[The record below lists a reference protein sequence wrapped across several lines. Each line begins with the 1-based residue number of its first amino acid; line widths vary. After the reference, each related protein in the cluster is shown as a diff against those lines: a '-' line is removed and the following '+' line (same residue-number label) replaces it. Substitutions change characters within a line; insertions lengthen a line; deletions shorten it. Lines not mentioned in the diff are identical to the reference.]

1 MANDLNDKDAYSLPQ
16 KKKGIINP
24 LSAQSRSDAVD
35 EQQHLAA
42 NLVRQKL
49 TSIYANEPGAKEEL
63 KALETLRRHRSK
75 HQQFMYDLSN
85 SGRSLAEIQT
95 AWHNYYTNLPDN
107 EKHQVWQEFYANHAQ
122 ARAHGS
128 ARSTAIEPLANQRQ
142 ASSASNERRSVADI
156 KKHLAANLTA
166 GGKLQ
171 RKHHVQSLVFGLG
184 MGGLVVLVL
193 LFGFFNERFIA
204 PFITPSKSVS
214 STPIII
220 DPNSTAATTSEPK
233 VIIPKINVEVPV
245 VYDAAST
252 DEKAVQK
259 ALERGVV
266 HYTTTPKP
274 GEQGNLVIVGHSSNN
289 ILNRGQYKFA
299 FVLLN
304 RLSVGDTFML
314 NYEGKRYVYKVYD
327 KKIVKPT
334 DLGVLG
340 KTDKPAS
347 VTLITC
353 DPPGTSINRLVVL
366 GEQISP
372 DPLTNVASA
381 STGEAGQAKIIPG
394 NAPSLWQ
401 RFKNWLFS

>member
-1 MANDLNDKDAYSLPQ
+1 MNQNVYEGNNK
-16 KKKGIINP
+16 
-24 LSAQSRSDAVD
+24 RSHDRDAVD
-35 EQQHLAA
+35 NQQTLAA

-49 TSIYANEPGAKEEL
+49 TNIYAGEPNAKEEL
-63 KALETLRRHRSK
+63 DKLTDEKHRSR
-75 HQQFMYDLSN
+75 HQQFMYDLSV

-95 AWHNYYTNLPDN
+95 AWHNYYTNLPDS
-107 EKHQVWQEFYANHAQ
+107 EKHQVWQEFYATHA
-122 ARAHGS
+122 
-128 ARSTAIEPLANQRQ
+128 ARSTQPTRENKAEM
-142 ASSASNERRSVADI
+142 SAQPSPIQSNRRHQKELRSVADI
-156 KKHLAANLTA
+156 KKHLADTLSS

-171 RKHHVQSLVFGLG
+171 RKHHVQSLAFGLG
-184 MGGLVVLVL
+184 MGLIVTMVL
-193 LFGFFNERFIA
+193 LFGLFNERFIA
-204 PFITPSKSVS
+204 PFITPSKSIS

-220 DPNSTAATTSEPK
+220 DPNSTASTTPEPK

-245 VYDAAST
+245 VYDEPSVE
-252 DEKAVQK
+252 EKSVQK

-266 HYTTTPKP
+266 HYATTPKP

-289 ILNRGQYKFA
+289 ILNRGRYKFA

-314 NYEGKRYVYKVYD
+314 NYNGKRYVYKVYD

-347 VTLITC
+347 ATLITC
-353 DPPGTSINRLVVL
+353 DPPGTSVNRLVVL

-372 DPLTNVASA
+372 DPMTNVAS
-381 STGEAGQAKIIPG
+381 SSSGDVGQSKIIPG

-401 RFKNWLFS
+401 RFKNWLLS